1 MKGSRYVK
9 KKKDFIV
16 SVICNGGVDDIQVKA
31 NNRKEAMQMVEDV
44 LLKCDIFGFK
54 SRNEFDLRCKR
65 MRIK

>member
-1 MKGSRYVK
+1 MFK
-9 KKKDFIV
+9 KRKDFIV

-65 MRIK
+65 MSIK

>member
-1 MKGSRYVK
+1 MLK
-9 KKKDFIV
+9 KRKDYIV

-31 NNRKEAMQMVEDV
+31 NNRKEAIQMVEDV
-44 LLKCDIFGFK
+44 LLKCDFFGFK

>member
-1 MKGSRYVK
+1 MFK
-9 KKKDFIV
+9 KRNDFIV

>member
-1 MKGSRYVK
+1 MFRKR
-9 KKKDFIV
+9 KDYIV

-54 SRNEFDLRCKR
+54 SRNKFDLRCKR

>member
-1 MKGSRYVK
+1 M
-9 KKKDFIV
+9 

-31 NNRKEAMQMVEDV
+31 KNRREAKQMVEDV

-54 SRNEFDLRCKR
+54 SKNEFNLKCKR

>member
-1 MKGSRYVK
+1 MLK
-9 KKKDFIV
+9 KRKDFIV

-31 NNRKEAMQMVEDV
+31 NNRKEAIQMVEDV

>member
-1 MKGSRYVK
+1 MFK
-9 KKKDFIV
+9 KRKDFIV

-44 LLKCDIFGFK
+44 LLKCDIIGFK

>member
-1 MKGSRYVK
+1 MFK
-9 KKKDFIV
+9 KRKDFIV

-31 NNRKEAMQMVEDV
+31 NNRKEAIQMVEDV

>member
-1 MKGSRYVK
+1 MLK
-9 KKKDFIV
+9 KRKDFIV

>member
-1 MKGSRYVK
+1 MLK
-9 KKKDFIV
+9 KRKDFIV

-31 NNRKEAMQMVEDV
+31 SNRKEAMQMVEDV